1 MRIFDHGAGPS
12 LGATCVSPA
21 VFLGLWGGG
30 NPGSGAKRR
39 RTGRGQESPAPKASE
54 NKGRE
59 HWSDKGRPCPVI
71 KYRLEA

>member
-39 RTGRGQESPAPKASE
+39 RTGRGAGIPCH
-54 NKGRE
+54 KGLR
-59 HWSDKGRPCPVI
+59 KQGTRA
-71 KYRLEA
+71 LE